1 MYSELFR
8 IPHEI
13 AGVPIFGVGVLLAI
27 WAVMSMLGI
36 VGLVRQFGWNS
47 ETWGSL
53 LVMLLVGAAIVFL
66 PRMFPEGL
74 PIRGYGVL
82 VVVGI
87 FSGFALAMVRA
98 RQAGLS
104 QDLLISLAFWLVVC
118 GLIGGRLFHVVEY
131 WDQKFS
137 GMRPIETLLE
147 VLNIPEG
154 GLVIYGALF
163 GGAVG
168 LIAFTRKH
176 RLPLLAMADLI
187 APSLVVGL
195 AFGRIGCLMNG
206 CCYGG
211 QTDLP
216 WAVTFPKLSSRFVD
230 PKTGLPR
237 YSPPYGD
244 QAVHGELHGFRLDAD
259 DEGRMV
265 VKRVEPRSR
274 AEAAGLRPDDVVTS
288 INGRQVDSMDNVR
301 LLLRSLLE
309 RQNALHIG
317 LANGKSIE
325 IAAAPMP
332 PRSRPVHPAQLYSA
346 IDAGLLGW
354 LLWAQYPFRRR
365 DGETIAL
372 LLMLHPISRF
382 LLEVIRTDEPAVFET
397 GMSISQNISILL
409 LACGL
414 ALWWYLS
421 KQPRGI
427 VWPLVAPS
435 APQKRAAPQRA
446 RAAARRS

>member
-1 MYSELFR
+1 MCSELFR
-8 IPHEI
+8 IPNEI
-13 AGVPIFGVGVLLAI
+13 GGVPIFGVGVLLAI
-27 WAVMSMLGI
+27 WAVMSALAIM
-36 VGLVRQFGWNS
+36 GLVRQFGWSS

-53 LVMLLVGAAIVFL
+53 PVMLLVGAAIAFL
-66 PRMFPEGL
+66 PGMFPEGL
-74 PIRGYGVL
+74 PVRGYGVL
-82 VVVGI
+82 LLTGI
-87 FSGFALAMVRA
+87 LSGFALAMVRA

-104 QDLLISLAFWLVVC
+104 QDVLISLAFWLVLC
-118 GLIGGRLFHVVEY
+118 GLVGGRLFHVIEY

-137 GMRPIETLLE
+137 GMRPVETLLQI
-147 VLNIPEG
+147 VNIPEG

-176 RLPLLAMADLI
+176 GLPLLAMADLI

-195 AFGRIGCLMNG
+195 ALGRIGCLMNG

-216 WAVTFPKLSSRFVD
+216 WAVTFPKLSSRFAE

-244 QAVHGELHGFRLDAD
+244 QAVHGELHGFRLNAD
-259 DEGRMV
+259 EDGEIV
-265 VKRVEPRSR
+265 VKRIESQSR
-274 AEAAGLRPDDVVTS
+274 ADAAGLKPGDVVTS
-288 INGRQVDSMDNVR
+288 INGRQVDSMDDVR
-301 LLLRSLLE
+301 LLLRSSLE
-309 RQNALHIG
+309 LKQTLRLG
-317 LANGKSIE
+317 LANGKSID

-332 PRSRPVHPAQLYSA
+332 ERSRPVHPTQLYSA

-354 LLWAQYPFRRR
+354 LLWSQYPFRRR

-372 LLMLHPISRF
+372 LLTLHPISRF
-382 LLEVIRTDEPAVFET
+382 LLEIIRTDEPAVFGT

-421 KQPRGI
+421 KQPRRI
-427 VWPLVAPS
+427 IWPLAAPP
-435 APQKRAAPQRA
+435 APQKQPVPRRAP
-446 RAAARRS
+446 AAARRS